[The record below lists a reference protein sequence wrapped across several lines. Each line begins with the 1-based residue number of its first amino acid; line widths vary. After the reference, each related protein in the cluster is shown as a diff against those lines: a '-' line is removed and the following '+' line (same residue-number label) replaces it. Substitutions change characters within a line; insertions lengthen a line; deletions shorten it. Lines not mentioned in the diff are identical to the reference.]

1 MVIKVGE
8 VNQDVA
14 NITSKNTVLG
24 SVVGWKIWNIRNVN
38 FCAQEIILTKK
49 ELKDG
54 NKLDKIFVSIKTFW
68 I

>member
-24 SVVGWKIWNIRNVN
+24 SVVGLEDLEHQKCELLRRRDHFDKKGIKRWKEIR
-38 FCAQEIILTKK
+38 
-49 ELKDG
+49 
-54 NKLDKIFVSIKTFW
+54 
-68 I
+68 